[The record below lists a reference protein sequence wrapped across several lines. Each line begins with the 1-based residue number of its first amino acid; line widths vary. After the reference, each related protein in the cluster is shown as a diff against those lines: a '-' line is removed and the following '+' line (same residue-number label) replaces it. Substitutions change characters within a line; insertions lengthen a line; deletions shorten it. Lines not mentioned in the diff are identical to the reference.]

1 MSNNHTPVTEELDN
15 YLNENFSSEDDF
27 LFNLRKEAQEEGLP
41 AINIAPAQGK
51 LLQLLI
57 KSIKAKS
64 ILEIGTLGGYSAIN
78 MARAMDSDSTLITIE
93 YEFKHAV
100 FAQRKVKEAG
110 LENIIQ
116 VQNSDARE
124 FLKEYNPSK
133 KFDLIFV
140 DADKP
145 SYKYYLDKCTPFL
158 RDGGLFIAD
167 NAFAFG
173 YLTKETHER
182 NPNDIKSMQGFNIY
196 FKQHPEYFT
205 SIIPSGDGMIIG
217 VKIG

>member
-1 MSNNHTPVTEELDN
+1 MSNHHTPVTEDLDN
-15 YLNENFSSEDDF
+15 YLNENFSSEDEF
-27 LFNLRKEAQEEGLP
+27 LFNLRKEALEEGIP

-57 KSIKAKS
+57 KSIKAKN
-64 ILEIGTLGGYSAIN
+64 ILEIGTLGGYSAIT
-78 MARAMDSDSTLITIE
+78 MARALENGSIITIE
-93 YEFKHAV
+93 SEFKHAV
-100 FAQRKVKEAG
+100 FAQRKIIEAG
-110 LENIIQ
+110 LDKIIQ

-124 FLKEYNPSK
+124 FLKEFAPEN

-145 SYKYYLDKCTPFL
+145 SYKFYLDKCTPL
-158 RDGGLFIAD
+158 LKDGGLFVAD

-173 YLTKETHER
+173 FLTKETHER

-196 FKQHPEYFT
+196 FKQHPDYFT